1 MGALKTLGL
10 YLLSKPEL
18 PKKLGKFY
26 GQWLLR
32 LLIPREPFLE
42 FTIDDST
49 PDLSKQMCSVR

>member
-1 MGALKTLGL
+1 MGL